1 MSRIK
6 VKDYATLNNITVQ
19 SVYKRIN
26 KGDLEVQEID
36 KIKYII
42 IDDLIDFEKKFNELQ
57 LKYNG
62 LIEVNELQLQLIQQF
77 KDEKKLFGM
86 LLEKPK
92 NMEYLEV
99 KEIKPKKKKKKLS
112 KKDKKKLKKKD
123 KIKKIDR

>member
-42 IDDLIDFEKKFNELQ
+42 IDDLIDFEQKFND
-57 LKYNG
+57 
-62 LIEVNELQLQLIQQF
+62 LQLQYNHILEINSMQLELIQQF

-86 LLEKPK
+86 LLQKPINMGIEKVRDI
-92 NMEYLEV
+92 N
-99 KEIKPKKKKKKLS
+99 PKKKKKK
-112 KKDKKKLKKKD
+112 KKKKKNL
-123 KIKKIDR
+123 

>member
-42 IDDLIDFEKKFNELQ
+42 IDDLIDFEKKFNDLQ
-57 LKYNG
+57 LRYNHI
-62 LIEVNELQLQLIQQF
+62 LEVNCMQLELIQQF

-92 NMEYLEV
+92 NRTIKKV
-99 KEIKPKKKKKKLS
+99 KKIKSKGKKKK
-112 KKDKKKLKKKD
+112 
-123 KIKKIDR
+123 